1 MAGILRLLLS
11 TTTPCYPW
19 LRIFDRALMRSFR
32 CADQGGR
39 PSSLEESSVVSFIAT
54 VNRKPKLYIYIRWA
68 SNRWAKIT
76 ARNEESAFALSFER
90 MNGQKR
96 TAHTKEAVR
105 INSQHNNCETVV
117 VYFLNQTNISIEKIP
132 DHERARYSTIYND
145 PPCVQ
150 ARVTTYAFSK
160 LSLNERSVPPRRIER
175 YVANSR

>member
-1 MAGILRLLLS
+1 
-11 TTTPCYPW
+11 
-19 LRIFDRALMRSFR
+19 
-32 CADQGGR
+32 
-39 PSSLEESSVVSFIAT
+39 
-54 VNRKPKLYIYIRWA
+54 
-68 SNRWAKIT
+68 
-76 ARNEESAFALSFER
+76 